1 MKYLMQFTKHKASCV
16 LEYNE
21 EGSLVQCDFQPGTF
35 DEQEYKLFFN
45 NFPTK
50 ESKIAVWKKQ
60 NFKTLKIEKFKE
72 DINFDSFYDKYN
84 HKLSKRSRS
93 ENIWKVMDN
102 NEKAKAIAFIS
113 TYEKY
118 LAQTGVAK
126 KNPETYLNAE
136 MWNN

>member
-21 EGSLVQCDFQPGTF
+21 EGALVKCDFLPGTF
-35 DEQEYKLFFN
+35 DQQEYKLFFN
-45 NFPTK
+45 NFPTT

-72 DINFDSFYDKYN
+72 DLDFNNFYNKYN

-93 ENIWKVMDN
+93 EAIWKVIDN

-113 TYEKY
+113 TYDKY
-118 LAQTGVAK
+118 LAQSGVAK
-126 KNPETYLNAE
+126 MNPETYLKSE